1 MNARS
6 TGRVIALLL
15 MTLVIGVVLFG
26 VLRAQRSASTAPVAG
41 SNAPGFESPVV
52 ANDPA
57 GAGAPGGIQDL
68 VAMAKE
74 GVWTRTNPESGELQ
88 YKLTW
93 ATMDPEA
100 NGVIRLGS
108 PVAFIF
114 MGEQTLRVRAETA
127 RLLWPARER
136 EPESGSLSGDVIAE
150 LLPSDVRGADPAPN
164 APAALTMRTPIV
176 RFESQLGELAVPERV
191 AVTGAGF
198 DFAGSGLSITASD
211 VDQRIRLIRLERC
224 ETLRLRPEEFET
236 RAAAGRGEST
246 GVGSSSA
253 GAASVDLY
261 RATLSRGVRLTQG
274 SHSLSGEELLAFVRL
289 TGGKLKPGAIASL
302 RGPGAGPAGG
312 ALGETSASGAVS
324 GAPSAG
330 DEITLAWA
338 GPMEVRLLKDVPTE
352 LASDDVFVRVNS
364 GAGTPASYADAESGG
379 FVRGAVMQAGLTTL
393 AGSIIGSAA
402 EPIAAGIAREFEVAV
417 PRIDFD
423 LVKGVGGLVGAGE
436 IRALDAGA
444 GGGATAQTLAW
455 AGRGDVRFDVS
466 RGPVGAGGVVMP
478 IDAIFDS
485 GVRATGDAGGAE
497 GDSLRAV
504 FVRVE
509 RQGAKP
515 IARLSRAVISGDA
528 GVSSPDD
535 GRVSAETI
543 DIGFA
548 ADADGRRVRP
558 VLASARGGAVAERD
572 GESLASNLLEV
583 DFEEDARGRTRA
595 TTIRALG
602 DTVITAR
609 DGIEIRADELR
620 GDQRTRVY
628 DLTGTPVTIAQR
640 REDGESRLN
649 TNAGRFDATARTF
662 TASGAGDGFFTQPGE
677 DPALTD
683 RIDLSWTGG
692 MVYDDRAGRAEC
704 SGDASAMVQRGANER
719 HAGRGERLVV
729 ELTPTDDSESPTQDA
744 GSGGKKPARRMQ
756 RATLEGG
763 AFAGKTDAPAEVEL
777 RRYKPAVEGAADL
790 ELEGLVFL
798 SGPRVTLLGQAE
810 RLETPGS
817 GTLLFEDRR
826 GAGDTTAQPGGAGGE
841 SVPFRDSRGTTL
853 FQWAGLL
860 TWDRT
865 TGEAKMTG
873 GTRMNHLNAASGER
887 VTIEAEELGAVITND
902 PANPDR
908 ARLERVNAVGTVR
921 AAWKTVRVE
930 AGSLEYDDA
939 NAKAIARAAPG
950 SSVSAL
956 DTATGRASS
965 AEEIEFDLRTGEW
978 KVTRLNASGG
988 N

>member
-15 MTLVIGVVLFG
+15 MTVVIGVVLFG

-52 ANDPA
+52 GNDPVKP
-57 GAGAPGGIQDL
+57 GAPGGIQDI
-68 VAMAKE
+68 VAMGRE
-74 GVWTRTNPESGELQ
+74 GVWTRVDPESGELQ

-93 ATMDPEA
+93 ATMDPEE

-150 LLPSDVRGADPAPN
+150 LLPSDVQGADPAPN
-164 APAALTMRTPIV
+164 ALAAVTVRTPNI
-176 RFESQLGELAVPERV
+176 RFESQLGELAAPERV

-198 DFAGSGLSITASD
+198 DFVGTGLSITASD
-211 VDQRIRLIRLERC
+211 VDRRIRLIRLERC

-236 RAAAGRGEST
+236 RASAATERGT
-246 GVGSSSA
+246 ASSA
-253 GAASVDLY
+253 GSGVPGAPSVDLY

-274 SHSLSGEELLAFVRL
+274 SQSLAGEELLAFVRL
-289 TGGKLKPGAIASL
+289 TDGKLKPGAIANL
-302 RGPGAGPAGG
+302 RGPTA
-312 ALGETSASGAVS
+312 SADEPPSGARAS
-324 GAPSAG
+324 TAAKPKA
-330 DEITLAWA
+330 DEIALAWT
-338 GPMEVRLLKDVPTE
+338 GPLEVRLLKDVPTE
-352 LASDDVFVRVNS
+352 LVNDDVFVRMNS
-364 GAGTPASYADAESGG
+364 GAGVPASYADVESGG

-402 EPIAAGIAREFEVAV
+402 EPIAAGIEREFEVAV

-423 LVKGVGGLVGAGE
+423 LVKGVGGLIGAGE
-436 IRALDAGA
+436 IRALDTGA
-444 GGGATAQTLAW
+444 SGGGATAQTLAW

-478 IDAIFDS
+478 LDAIFDS

-497 GDSLRAV
+497 GDSLRVV

-509 RQGAKP
+509 REGAKP
-515 IARLSRAVISGDA
+515 IARLSRAVISGNA
-528 GVSSPDD
+528 VVSSPDD

-548 ADADGRRVRP
+548 GGTDGRRVRP

-583 DFEEDARGRTRA
+583 DFEEDERGRTRA

-628 DLTGTPVTIAQR
+628 DLTGEPVTIAQR

-649 TNAGRFDATARTF
+649 TNAGRFDANARTF

-677 DPALTD
+677 DPSLTD

-729 ELTPTDDSESPTQDA
+729 ELTPTDDSAAPD
-744 GSGGKKPARRMQ
+744 GGKKPARRVQ

-777 RRYKPAVEGAADL
+777 RRYKPAADGAAER

-817 GTLLFEDRR
+817 GRLLFEDRR
-826 GAGDTTAQPGGAGGE
+826 GAGGAAGEPGGAGGE

-956 DTATGRASS
+956 DTATGRASN